1 MADQVIYNSD
11 LHFEHVQWKKELL
24 FWKDE
29 IKSFQNR
36 LDEVTIRWS
45 DEKVLAEL
53 GQYRHNFIDNNKKI
67 KKLITAIDTH
77 EHNIS
82 EHFEANENCID
93 RVHLKHHETFRDK
106 LSEFRIAYND
116 LKHKFFI
123 FLTKYM

>member
-1 MADQVIYNSD
+1 MVTEVIYNSD
-11 LHFEHVQWKKELL
+11 LHFEHMQWKKELL

-53 GQYRHNFIDNNKKI
+53 GQFRHSFISENNKIDKFID
-67 KKLITAIDTH
+67 AIDSH

-82 EHFEANENCID
+82 SHFVANEDCID
-93 RVHLKHHETFRDK
+93 RVHLKHHEAFRDK
-106 LSEFRIAYND
+106 LAAFRTFYSDI
-116 LKHKFFI
+116 KHKFYV